1 MELDKLNVSPEEI
14 EGVWCD
20 YPGSDL
26 RLRIASMHSPRY
38 QKAMRRGF
46 SKARRNSHGKSEE
59 DIEEEVQ
66 RRAFGEAILVG
77 WENLT
82 EGGKKVEYST
92 EKSVELV
99 LSLPKLYAFVLGRT
113 TREFNEL
120 SDEEAEKVENLGKG

>member
-1 MELDKLNVSPEEI
+1 MELSKLDVTPEEL
-14 EGVWCD
+14 EGVWLD

-82 EGGKKVEYST
+82 EEGKPVPYST
-92 EKSVELV
+92 EKSVELI
-99 LSLPKLYAFVLGRT
+99 LSLPKLYAFVLAKT
-113 TREFNEL
+113 TREFANL
-120 SDEEAEKVENLGKG
+120 TDEEAEKIENLGKD